1 MDHCGDLLPSTRLR
15 AWTAERVIEV
25 HNREY
30 AVGTVA
36 GVISRI
42 ILVQKFA
49 NWKPSVEEFGGYMGT
64 KYKNRMY
71 TCRHLVEERITMSHV
86 CANSQRCTIVFTV
99 LKRVATSD
107 SKESSD
113 PFPIKIFSFPWL

>member
-1 MDHCGDLLPSTRLR
+1 MDHCGDLLPYTTLR

-25 HNREY
+25 LNRAY

-36 GVISRI
+36 GVTGRI

-49 NWKPSVEEFGGYMGT
+49 NWQPSVEEFGGYMGT
-64 KYKNRMY
+64 KYNNRMN
-71 TCRHLVEERITMSHV
+71 TCRHLVEGRIAMSHV
-86 CANSQRCTIVFTV
+86 CANSQRCTIVSTV

-113 PFPIKIFSFPWL
+113 PFPFKIFSFPWL